1 MILFY
6 AIAALM
12 AACCVW
18 LIARPLI
25 KRSAVGEAPRFAPRI
40 SVAVASVAVAIAIAG
55 IYPFASNW
63 RWQDAERAA
72 AESQASGN
80 ALFERLE
87 RHLRSAPEDLDG
99 WLTLGHLHASRQEL
113 YLAADAYEHAVRL
126 SNGSNV
132 EALLGLGESLALT
145 DQTAL
150 NGRAGEMVERAV
162 SLDPRNVRALWWS
175 GAAAYQRNQLAL
187 ARTRWQQLLAGN
199 PPPDIAQILTV
210 KISEIDKR
218 IGAATGGTTP
228 QPAAAPAAG
237 ARVRLKIELADSMK
251 PGESAGALFVLARHA
266 GEAGPPLAVKRLA
279 LGSWPVQVELS
290 EQDSMIPSRVLTVG
304 DEVQVVAR
312 ISRTG
317 TAAPASGD
325 RYGEVHY
332 RVGSDGLVT
341 LRIDKQIQ

>member
-1 MILFY
+1 VILFY

-25 KRSAVGEAPRFAPRI
+25 KRSTVSEAPGFAPRA

-63 RWQDAERAA
+63 HWQDAERAA

-113 YLAADAYEHAVRL
+113 YLAADAYEHAVHL

-132 EALLGLGESLALT
+132 EALLGLGESLAVA

-162 SLDPRNVRALWWS
+162 SLDPRNARALWWS

-218 IGAATGGTTP
+218 IGATTGGTTP
-228 QPAAAPAAG
+228 QPAAPAAG
-237 ARVRLKIELADSMK
+237 ARVRLKIELADNIK

-266 GEAGPPLAVKRLA
+266 GESGPPLAVKRLA

-290 EQDSMIPSRVLTVG
+290 EQDSMIPSRVLAVG

>member
-1 MILFY
+1 VILFY
-6 AIAALM
+6 VIAALM

-18 LIARPLI
+18 LIARPLVG
-25 KRSAVGEAPRFAPRI
+25 RSAVSEARTFAPRA
-40 SVAVASVAVAIAIAG
+40 SVAIASVAVATAIAA

-63 RWQDAERAA
+63 HWQDAERAA
-72 AESQASGN
+72 AASQASGN
-80 ALFERLE
+80 ALIERLE
-87 RHLRSAPEDLDG
+87 RHLRSAPDDLDG
-99 WLTLGHLHASRQEL
+99 WLTLGHLHAARQEF
-113 YLAADAYEHAVRL
+113 YLAADAYEHAVHL

-132 EALLGLGESLALT
+132 EALLGFGESLALA

-150 NGRAGEMVERAV
+150 NGRAGEMVERAM

-175 GAAAYQRNQLAL
+175 GAAAYQRNELAL

-199 PPPDIAQILTV
+199 PPPEIAQILTV

-228 QPAAAPAAG
+228 QAVAPAAG
-237 ARVRLKIELADSMK
+237 ARVRVKIELAANMK
-251 PGESAGALFVLARHA
+251 PGDTAGALFVLARHA

-279 LGSWPVQVELS
+279 LGTWPLQVELN
-290 EQDSMIPSRVLTVG
+290 EQDSMIPSRVLAVG

-325 RYGEVHY
+325 RYGEVQY
-332 RVGSDGLVT
+332 RVGTDGLVT
-341 LRIDKQIQ
+341 LLIDKQIQ